1 VAFTTQHA
9 RESQNLMGWMPSP
22 DGIEVC
28 HAGDVALPATEEKAS
43 MEKATIIGIDLAKRV
58 FHLHGA
64 TADGRP
70 VLRKK
75 VSRGQLLS
83 FLAKQ
88 PRAIMAMEACA
99 TAHGWGRA
107 IQELGH
113 EVRLI
118 PPIYVKPFVRRQK
131 NDAADAEAIAEAAS
145 RPTMRF
151 VAVKT
156 EEQQARSMIFRTR
169 DLLVRQRT
177 QLVNAL
183 RGHLAEHGIV
193 AAQGLAKVKV
203 LAAAL
208 REMAEGSVHP
218 LVREL
223 GQRYLDH
230 IDHLDVEIAE
240 LDKRLQR
247 LSKDD
252 ETSNRLQTMP
262 GIGPITAAAIEA
274 FAPPMATFKRGRDF
288 AAWLGLVPR
297 QHTTGGKPRLG
308 RTSKMGQRDVRRL
321 LIIGAM
327 AVVRWAARKGA
338 AEGSW
343 LGRMMAKKPRLLV
356 AIALANK
363 MARSVWAM
371 LSKDQG
377 YRGSALTPA

>member
-1 VAFTTQHA
+1 
-9 RESQNLMGWMPSP
+9 
-22 DGIEVC
+22 
-28 HAGDVALPATEEKAS
+28 
-43 MEKATIIGIDLAKRV
+43 
-58 FHLHGA
+58 
-64 TADGRP
+64 
-70 VLRKK
+70 
-75 VSRGQLLS
+75 
-83 FLAKQ
+83 
-88 PRAIMAMEACA
+88 
-99 TAHGWGRA
+99 
-107 IQELGH
+107 
-113 EVRLI
+113 
-118 PPIYVKPFVRRQK
+118 VRRQK